1 MQATPELCAQ
11 ELLDVVP
18 LIMRA
23 IRTEMRSRRSRDLT
37 VPQFRALLFIHSH
50 PETSLSDVAD
60 HIGLTLP
67 TLSKMVDGLVAR
79 RLVIR
84 KPSPEDRRRIKLT
97 ITSSGQV
104 QLEAA
109 RKGTQE
115 RLADILTSLSESERN
130 LVLQAS
136 KALRP
141 IFTPGEAG

>member
-18 LIMRA
+18 LVMRA

-37 VPQFRALLFIHSH
+37 VPQFRALLFINSH

-67 TLSKMVDGLVAR
+67 TLSKMVDGLVTR
-79 RLVIR
+79 NLVSR
-84 KPSPEDRRRIKLT
+84 KPCPEDRRRIELT
-97 ITSSGQV
+97 ITSRGRV
-104 QLEAA
+104 QLESA
-109 RKGTQE
+109 RKGTQD
-115 RLADILTSLSESERN
+115 RLAEILSSLSEADRN

-136 KALRP
+136 QALRP
-141 IFTPGEAG
+141 IFTPGDAE

>member
-18 LIMRA
+18 LVMRA

-37 VPQFRALLFIHSH
+37 VPQFRALLFINSH

-79 RLVIR
+79 NLVNR
-84 KPSPEDRRRIKLT
+84 KPCPEDRRRIELT
-97 ITSSGQV
+97 ITSRGRV
-104 QLEAA
+104 QLESA
-109 RKGTQE
+109 RKGTQD
-115 RLADILTSLSESERN
+115 RLAEILSSLSEADRN
-130 LVLQAS
+130 LVVQVS
-136 KALRP
+136 QALRP
-141 IFTPGEAG
+141 IFTPGDTE

>member
-18 LIMRA
+18 LVMRA

-37 VPQFRALLFIHSH
+37 VPQFRALLFINGH
-50 PETSLSDVAD
+50 PATSLSDVAD

-79 RLVIR
+79 NLVIR
-84 KPSPEDRRRIKLT
+84 KPCPEDRRRIELT
-97 ITSSGQV
+97 ITSRGQV
-104 QLEAA
+104 QLESA
-109 RKGTQE
+109 RKGTQD
-115 RLADILTSLSESERN
+115 RLAEVLSSLSEADRN

-136 KALRP
+136 QALRP
-141 IFTPGEAG
+141 IFTPGDTG

>member
-18 LIMRA
+18 LIMGA
-23 IRTEMRSRRSRDLT
+23 IRKEMRSRRSRDLT
-37 VPQFRALLFIHSH
+37 VPQFRTLLFIDKH

-79 RLVIR
+79 NLVVR

-97 ITSSGQV
+97 ITASGQV

-115 RLADILTSLSESERN
+115 RLADILTSLSEKERDQ
-130 LVLQAS
+130 VLQAS

-141 IFTPGEAG
+141 IFTPGQME